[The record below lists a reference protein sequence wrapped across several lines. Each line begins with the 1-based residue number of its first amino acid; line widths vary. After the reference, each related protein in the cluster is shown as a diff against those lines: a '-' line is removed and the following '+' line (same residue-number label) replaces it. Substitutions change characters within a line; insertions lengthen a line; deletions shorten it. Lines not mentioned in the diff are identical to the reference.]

1 MIQRVAEK
9 FLATWLRKDTR
20 KPLVLR
26 GARQVGKSTLVRR
39 FAQENGLLLNEV
51 NLERHLRLDDIFKT
65 TDVQNICRELE
76 AITGK
81 DIKGKESLLFLD
93 EVQATPHALMALR
106 YFFEELPDTPIIAAG
121 SLLEFTLA
129 DHSFSM
135 PVGRIEYYH
144 LHPVSFL
151 EFVSALEPALSKYLL
166 ELTPSSPPPD
176 TAHQKLSQLQ
186 RQFFFVGGMPEAVAN
201 YQKNKSLASVSEVH
215 RSIIGTY
222 QDDFAK
228 YAGRNDLLLLQ
239 KVLAFIPRSLGKKIK
254 FSAIDRDQRSAKV
267 KEAVDLLAKAR
278 VCHKVCHSHCTGI
291 PLSAEANDSVYKL
304 LFMDIGLANHV
315 CGLDWTAISGMDEQ
329 QLVNEGGLA
338 EQFIGQ
344 HLVNFSQGL
353 EAPQL
358 QYWLREGKT
367 ANAELDYVISRGNW
381 VIPVEVK
388 SGKSGS
394 LKSLHQFMHQKKL
407 NLAVRFDLN
416 PPSYQDVSHT
426 IITAEGSAEV
436 KFSLISLPLYAVEQL
451 PRIIDEQRHR
461 VMEPGMVLG
470 AFERGRTEATH

>member
-1 MIQRVAEK
+1 MIHRSAEK
-9 FLATWLRKDTR
+9 LLAAWLGKETR

-26 GARQVGKSTLVRR
+26 GARQVGKSTLVRQ
-39 FAQENGLLLNEV
+39 FARENGLLLNEV
-51 NLERHLRLDDIFKT
+51 NLERHLRLDDVFKT
-65 TDVQNICRELE
+65 TNVQNICRELE
-76 AITGK
+76 AITGR
-81 DIKGKESLLFLD
+81 DPKGKRSLLFLD
-93 EVQATPHALMALR
+93 EVQATPQALMALR
-106 YFFEELPDTPIIAAG
+106 YFYEELPELPIIAAG

-129 DHSFSM
+129 DHAFSM

-144 LHPVSFL
+144 LHPVSFA
-151 EFVSALEPALSKYLL
+151 EFVEAVEPALSKYLL

-176 TAHQKLSQLQ
+176 TAHQKLTQLQ

-201 YQKNKSLASVSEVH
+201 YQKNKSLAAVSEVH
-215 RSIIGTY
+215 RAIYGTY

-228 YAGRNDLLLLQ
+228 YARRNDLLLLQ

-254 FSAIDRDQRSAKV
+254 FSTIDREQRSLKI

-278 VCHKVCHSHCTGI
+278 VCHKVCHSHCTGL
-291 PLSAEANDSVYKL
+291 PLFAESNDSVYKL

-315 CGLDWTAISGMDEQ
+315 CGVDWAAISGMDDQ

-381 VIPVEVK
+381 IIPVEVK
-388 SGKSGS
+388 AGKSGS
-394 LKSLHQFMHQKKL
+394 LKSLHQFMYHKNL
-407 NLAVRFDLN
+407 RLAVRFDLN
-416 PPSYQDVSHT
+416 PPSYQEVAHT
-426 IITAEGSAEV
+426 IITAEGSVEV
-436 KFSLISLPLYAVEQL
+436 KFLLISLPLYAVGEL
-451 PRIIDEQRHR
+451 ARIIDEQR
-461 VMEPGMVLG
+461 PI
-470 AFERGRTEATH
+470 ASW

>member
-1 MIQRVAEK
+1 MIQRAAEK
-9 FLATWLRKDTR
+9 FLAEWFRKGTR

-26 GARQVGKSTLVRR
+26 GARQVGKSTLVRQ
-39 FAQENGLLLNEV
+39 FAQKNGLVLNEV

-81 DIKGKESLLFLD
+81 DIKAKESLVFLD
-93 EVQATPHALMALR
+93 EVQATPHALVALR
-106 YFFEELPDTPIIAAG
+106 YFFEEMPDIPVIAAG

-129 DHSFSM
+129 DHAFSM

-144 LHPVSFL
+144 LHPISFS
-151 EFVSALEPALSKYLL
+151 EFVNALDPALLRYLL
-166 ELTPSSPPPD
+166 ELTPFSPPPSA
-176 TAHQKLSQLQ
+176 AHQKLTQLQ
-186 RQFFFVGGMPEAVAN
+186 RQFFFVGGMPEAVAI
-201 YQKNKSLASVSEVH
+201 YQKDKSLASVAEVH

-228 YAGRNDLLLLQ
+228 YARRNDLLLLQ

-254 FSAIDRDQRSAKV
+254 FSTIDRDHRSAKI

-278 VCHKVCHSHCTGI
+278 VCHKVCHSHCNGL
-291 PLSAEANDSVYKL
+291 PLHAESNDSVYKL
-304 LFMDIGLANHV
+304 LFLDIGLVNHI
-315 CGLDWTAISGMDEQ
+315 CGLDWIAISAMDEQ

-338 EQFIGQ
+338 EQFVGQ
-344 HLVNFSQGL
+344 HLVDLSQGL

-381 VIPVEVK
+381 IIPVEVK
-388 SGKSGS
+388 AGKSGS
-394 LKSLHQFMHQKKL
+394 LKSLHQFMHLKKL

-416 PPSYQDVSHT
+416 SPGWQEVTHT
-426 IITAEGSAEV
+426 IVTADGNAEV
-436 KFSLISLPLYAVEQL
+436 NFSLISLPLYAVEQL
-451 PRIIDEQRHR
+451 PRIIDEQRHVAR
-461 VMEPGMVLG
+461 SGV
-470 AFERGRTEATH
+470 

>member
-1 MIQRVAEK
+1 MIQRTAEK

-26 GARQVGKSTLVRR
+26 GARQVGKSTLVRQ
-39 FAQENGLLLNEV
+39 FASENGLILNEV
-51 NLERHLRLDDIFKT
+51 NLERHLRLDGIFKT

-76 AITGK
+76 AITGR

-93 EVQATPHALMALR
+93 EVQSTPHALMALR
-106 YFFEELPDTPIIAAG
+106 YFFEELPDVPIIAAG

-129 DHSFSM
+129 DHAFSM

-144 LHPVSFL
+144 LHPVSFP
-151 EFVSALEPALSKYLL
+151 EFVDALEPALTKYLL
-166 ELTPSSPPPD
+166 ELTPSAPPPEA
-176 TAHQKLSQLQ
+176 AHQKLSQLQ
-186 RQFFFVGGMPEAVAN
+186 RQFFFVGGMPEAVAH
-201 YQKNKSLASVSEVH
+201 YQQHNSLAAVSEIH
-215 RSIIGTY
+215 RAIIGTY

-228 YAGRNDLLLLQ
+228 YARRNDLLLLQ

-254 FSAIDRDQRSAKV
+254 FSTIDREQRSAKI

-278 VCHKVCHSHCTGI
+278 VCHKVCHSHCTGL
-291 PLSAEANDSVYKL
+291 PLHAESNDSVYKL
-304 LFMDIGLANHV
+304 LFMDIGLANHL
-315 CGLDWTAISGMDEQ
+315 CGLDWTLISSMDEQ
-329 QLVNEGGLA
+329 QFVNEGGLA

-344 HLVNFSQGL
+344 HLVNLSQGL
-353 EAPQL
+353 DAPRV

-367 ANAELDYVISRGNW
+367 SNAELDYVISKGRW
-381 VIPVEVK
+381 IIPIEVK

-416 PPSYQDVSHT
+416 PPSCQEVAHT
-426 IITAEGSAEV
+426 IVTAEGSAEV
-436 KFSLISLPLYAVEQL
+436 KFFLLSLPLYAVDQL
-451 PRIIDEQRHR
+451 PRII
-461 VMEPGMVLG
+461 
-470 AFERGRTEATH
+470 EAQCHH

>member
-1 MIQRVAEK
+1 MIKRVAEN
-9 FLATWLRKDTR
+9 FLAAWLRKDTR

-26 GARQVGKSTLVRR
+26 GARQVGKSTLVRQ
-39 FAQENGLLLNEV
+39 FAQESGLILNEV

-76 AITGK
+76 AITGR
-81 DIKGKESLLFLD
+81 DIKGKGSILFLD

-106 YFFEELPDTPIIAAG
+106 YFFEEFPDIPIIAAG

-144 LHPVSFL
+144 LHPVSFQ
-151 EFVSALEPALSKYLL
+151 EFVEALEPALARYLS

-201 YQKNKSLASVSEVH
+201 YQKHKSLASVSEVH
-215 RSIIGTY
+215 RAIIGTY

-228 YAGRNDLLLLQ
+228 YARRNDLLLLQ

-254 FSAIDRDQRSAKV
+254 FSTIDKEQRAAKV
-267 KEAVDLLAKAR
+267 KEAIDLLVKAR
-278 VCHKVCHSHCTGI
+278 VCHKVCHSHCTGL
-291 PLSAEANDSVYKL
+291 PLYAETNDSVYKL

-344 HLVNFSQGL
+344 HLVNLSQGL
-353 EAPQL
+353 DAPQL
-358 QYWLREGKT
+358 QYWLREGKA

-381 VIPVEVK
+381 IIPVEVK

-407 NLAVRFDLN
+407 NLAFRFDLN
-416 PPSYQDVSHT
+416 PPSCQEVSHT
-426 IITAEGSAEV
+426 IITAEGGAEV
-436 KFSLISLPLYAVEQL
+436 KFSLISLPLYAVVQL
-451 PRIIDEQRHR
+451 PRIIDEQRHVVR
-461 VMEPGMVLG
+461 EP
-470 AFERGRTEATH
+470 